1 MESAMNGKPEEQHF
15 LPFFGIPRLFPYL
28 KKYRKTLALMIACG
42 LMGTGVDILMP
53 VLQRY
58 ALNHFI
64 AEKTLD
70 TLPWYI
76 VIYVALVVFAS
87 CVNFISCNGAMRTE
101 VSVNR
106 DLRKEAFDHLQTL
119 SFSYFNQN
127 SVGWIHSRVMSD
139 TSRIGSLVS
148 WSLMDSVWH
157 TSYLVGSV
165 AVMLFINARL
175 ALMVMLILPLI
186 VVLFSLFQKKLITAN
201 RKIRELNSRITG
213 DFNEGITGAKTVKT
227 LVAEEKM
234 ASDFISDTEEYRQT
248 SVRAARLRGAFS
260 VTMNLASSMALAIV
274 LWQGGYI
281 AASEVGTFSMFM
293 SYAQGMMEPVRW
305 IVDAISDFIT
315 TQVNIERLTRLLNTK
330 SDVSDSAEVIA
341 LYGDTFEPKKENW
354 EPIRGDI
361 EFDDVS
367 FRYPD
372 GDEYVL
378 EHFSLK
384 IPFGSN
390 IAIVGETGAGKS
402 TLVNLVCRFFEPT
415 EGRVLIDGRDARE
428 RSQLWLHS
436 AIGYV
441 LQTPHLFSGTIRENL
456 LYGNPNATEEQIDRA
471 LELVSAKEIVAR
483 MEKGIDSDVGE
494 GGDLLSTGEKQLIS
508 FARAILADPRIL
520 VLDEATASVDTL
532 TEQKIQSAIDTIIR
546 GRTSLVIAHRLST
559 VRNADLILV
568 VHDGKIVEQGTH
580 SELLKKKGHYFR
592 LYTRQYEDEATSD
605 FLRAGGAGGQ

>member
-1 MESAMNGKPEEQHF
+1 MEQTMHNEHDYKS

-28 KKYRKTLALMIACG
+28 KKYRKTLTWMVVCG
-42 LMGTGVDILMP
+42 LMGTGVDIMMP

-64 AEKTLD
+64 TLRTLD

-76 VIYVALVVFAS
+76 LIYVALILFAS
-87 CVNFISCNGAMRTE
+87 CVNFVSCNGAMKTE

-106 DLRKEAFDHLQTL
+106 DLRTEAFNHLQTL
-119 SFSYFNQN
+119 SFSYYNQN

-148 WSLMDSVWH
+148 WSLMDAVWH
-157 TSYLVGSV
+157 TSYLVGSL

-175 ALMVMLILPLI
+175 ALMVMVILPLI
-186 VVLFSLFQKKLITAN
+186 VILFSLFQKKLIMAN

-213 DFNEGITGAKTVKT
+213 DFNEGITGAKTIKT
-227 LVAEEKM
+227 LVVEEKM
-234 ASDFISDTEEYRQT
+234 AGDFVKDTGEYKGT
-248 SVRAARLRGAFS
+248 SIRAARLRGAFS
-260 VTMNLASSMALAIV
+260 VTMHLASSLALAIV

-281 AASEVGTFSMFM
+281 AAEEVGTFSMFM
-293 SYAQGMMEPVRW
+293 SYAQGLMEPVRW
-305 IVDAISDFIT
+305 IVDAISDVIT
-315 TQVNIERLTRLLNTK
+315 TQVNIERLTRLLGTK
-330 SDVSDSAEVIA
+330 SDVTDTPEVIEK
-341 LYGDTFEPKKENW
+341 YGDSFTPKKENW
-354 EPIRGDI
+354 EPIKGDI

-378 EHFSLK
+378 EHFNLK

-415 EGRVLIDGRDARE
+415 EGKVLIDGRDARE

-456 LYGNPNATEEQIDRA
+456 LYGNPNATEEEIERA
-471 LELVSAKEIVAR
+471 LKLVSADQVVAK
-483 MEKGIDSDVGE
+483 MEKGIDTDVGE

-532 TEQKIQSAIDTIIR
+532 TEQRIQFAIDTVIQ

-568 VHDGKIVEQGTH
+568 VKDGKIVEQGTH
-580 SELLKKKGHYFR
+580 RELIAAKGPYYR
-592 LYTRQYEDEATSD
+592 LYTRQYEDEQTKGI
-605 FLRAGGAGGQ
+605 LQ

>member
-1 MESAMNGKPEEQHF
+1 MEQAVQNTQQKEELKS

-28 KKYRKTLALMIACG
+28 KKYRKTLTWMVACG

-76 VIYVALVVFAS
+76 LIYTALIVFAS
-87 CVNFISCNGAMRTE
+87 CVNFVSCNGAMRTE

-148 WSLMDSVWH
+148 WSLMDAVWH
-157 TSYLVGSV
+157 TSYLIGSL
-165 AVMLFINARL
+165 AVMLFINVRL
-175 ALMVMLILPLI
+175 ALLVMLILPLI
-186 VVLFSLFQKKLITAN
+186 VILFSLFQKKLITAN

-234 ASDFISDTEEYRQT
+234 AHDFVKDTSEMKQT

-260 VTMNLASSMALAIV
+260 VTMNLASSLALAIV

-330 SDVSDSAEVIA
+330 SDVSDSDEVIA
-341 LYGDTFEPKKENW
+341 LYGDTFSPKKENW
-354 EPIRGDI
+354 EEIRGDI
-361 EFDDVS
+361 EFDNVS

-456 LYGNPNATEEQIDRA
+456 LYGNPNATEEEIARA
-471 LELVSAKEIVAR
+471 LKLVSADEVVAR

-532 TEQKIQSAIDTIIR
+532 TEQKIQSAIDTIIS

-568 VHDGKIVEQGTH
+568 VMDGRIVEQGTH
-580 SELLKKKGHYFR
+580 AELMKKQGHYFR
-592 LYTRQYEDEATSD
+592 LYTRQYEDEAMSSI
-605 FLRAGGAGGQ
+605 LA

>member
-1 MESAMNGKPEEQHF
+1 MEQTLNKPQEEKS
-15 LPFFGIPRLFPYL
+15 LAFFGIPRLFPYL
-28 KKYRKTLALMIACG
+28 KKYRKTLAWMVFCG
-42 LMGTGVDILMP
+42 LMGTGIDILMP
-53 VLQRY
+53 LLQRY

-64 AEKTLD
+64 AGNTLD

-76 VIYVALVVFAS
+76 LFYVLAIVFAS
-87 CVNFISCNGAMRTE
+87 CMNFVACNGAMQTE

-106 DLRKEAFDHLQTL
+106 DLRTAAFNHLQTL
-119 SFSYFNQN
+119 SFSYYNQN

-139 TSRIGSLVS
+139 TSRIGGLVS
-148 WSLMDSVWH
+148 WTLMDAVWH
-157 TSYLVGSV
+157 TSYLVGSL
-165 AVMLFINARL
+165 AVMLIINARL
-175 ALMVMLILPLI
+175 ALLVMLILPLI
-186 VVLFSLFQKKLITAN
+186 VILYSLFQKKLIFAN

-227 LVAEEKM
+227 LVVEDKM
-234 ASDFISDTEEYRQT
+234 AADFVKDTEEMKKT
-248 SVRAARLRGAFS
+248 SVRAARLRGAFAI
-260 VTMNLASSMALAIV
+260 TMNLASSLALAIV

-281 AASEVGTFSMFM
+281 AAAEVGTFSMFM

-305 IVDAISDFIT
+305 IVDAISDVIT
-315 TQVNIERLTRLLNTK
+315 TQVNIERLTRLLGTK
-330 SDVSDSAEVIA
+330 SDVSDSPEVIA
-341 LYGDTFEPKKENW
+341 KYGDSFAPKKENW

-361 EFDDVS
+361 EFEDVS

-378 EHFSLK
+378 EHFNLK

-456 LYGNPNATEEQIDRA
+456 LYGNPGASEEEIARA
-471 LELVSAKEIVAR
+471 LKLVSADEVVAR

-568 VHDGKIVEQGTH
+568 VKDGKIVEQGTH
-580 SELLKKKGHYFR
+580 GELLAKKGHYFR
-592 LYTRQYEDEATSD
+592 LYTRQYEDEATSS
-605 FLRAGGAGGQ
+605 LLA